1 MNRKQRRKAGI
12 KTKTATYNFT
22 QEQFDNAVNARM
34 RAKESEYINQ
44 LMQIVTT
51 VPMWVL
57 RTKYGYGRDRLNK
70 FIIEF
75 NELVDSIN
83 SGYLDFDDIITTLKE
98 EVDVD
103 IKNVRV

>member
-12 KTKTATYNFT
+12 KTKVPTYNLT
-22 QEQFDNAVNARM
+22 QEQFDNAVNARI

-83 SGYLDFDDIITTLKE
+83 NGYLDFDDIITTLKE
-98 EVDVD
+98 EVDID

>member
-12 KTKTATYNFT
+12 KTKVPTYNLT
-22 QEQFDNAVNARM
+22 QEQFDNAVNARI

-83 SGYLDFDDIITTLKE
+83 NGYLDFDDIITTLKE
-98 EVDVD
+98 EVDID
-103 IKNVRV
+103 IKNVRI

>member
-12 KTKTATYNFT
+12 KTKVPTYNLT
-22 QEQFDNAVNARM
+22 QEQFDNAVNARI

-75 NELVDSIN
+75 NELVDYIN
-83 SGYLDFDDIITTLKE
+83 NGYLDFDDIITTLKE
-98 EVDVD
+98 EVDID

>member
-1 MNRKQRRKAGI
+1 MNRKERRKAGI
-12 KTKTATYNFT
+12 KIKVPTYNLT
-22 QEQFDNAVNARM
+22 QEQFDNAVNARI

-83 SGYLDFDDIITTLKE
+83 NGYLDFDDIITTLKE
-98 EVDVD
+98 EVDID
-103 IKNVRV
+103 IKNVRI

>member
-1 MNRKQRRKAGI
+1 MNRQQRRKAGI
-12 KTKTATYNFT
+12 KKKTETYNFT
-22 QEQFDNAVNARM
+22 QEQFDSAVNARM
-34 RAKESEYINQ
+34 RAKESEYINK
-44 LMQIVTT
+44 LMQMVTT

-57 RTKYGYGRDRLNK
+57 RTKFGYGRDRLNK

-83 SGYLDFDDIITTLKE
+83 EGYLDFDDIINTLKE

-103 IKNVRV
+103 IKNVRL

>member
-1 MNRKQRRKAGI
+1 MNRQQRRKAGI
-12 KTKTATYNFT
+12 KKKTATYNFT

-70 FIIEF
+70 FIVEF

-83 SGYLDFDDIITTLKE
+83 RGYLDFDDIITTLKE

-103 IKNVRV
+103 IKNVRL

>member
-1 MNRKQRRKAGI
+1 MNRQQRRKAGI
-12 KTKTATYNFT
+12 KKKTATYNFT
-22 QEQFDNAVNARM
+22 QEQFDNAVNTRM
-34 RAKESEYINQ
+34 RTKESEYINQ

-57 RTKYGYGRDRLNK
+57 RTKYGFGRDRLNK

-83 SGYLDFDDIITTLKE
+83 NGYLDFDDIITTLKE

>member
-1 MNRKQRRKAGI
+1 MNRKQRRKA
-12 KTKTATYNFT
+12 KTKVPTYNLT
-22 QEQFDNAVNARM
+22 QEQFDNAVNARI

>member
-12 KTKTATYNFT
+12 KIKVPTYNLT
-22 QEQFDNAVNARM
+22 QEQFDNAVNARI

-83 SGYLDFDDIITTLKE
+83 NGYLDFHDIITTLKE
-98 EVDVD
+98 EVDID
-103 IKNVRV
+103 IKNVRI

>member
-1 MNRKQRRKAGI
+1 MNCKQRRKAGI
-12 KTKTATYNFT
+12 KTKVPTYNLT
-22 QEQFDNAVNARM
+22 QEQFDNAVNARI

-83 SGYLDFDDIITTLKE
+83 NGYLDFDDIITTLKE
-98 EVDVD
+98 EVDID

>member
-98 EVDVD
+98 EVDID

>member
-12 KTKTATYNFT
+12 KKKTATYNFT
-22 QEQFDNAVNARM
+22 QEQFDNAVNTRM
-34 RAKESEYINQ
+34 RTKESEYINQ

-57 RTKYGYGRDRLNK
+57 RTKYGFGRDRLNK

-83 SGYLDFDDIITTLKE
+83 NGYLDFDDIITTLKE

>member
-1 MNRKQRRKAGI
+1 MNRKERRKAGI
-12 KTKTATYNFT
+12 KIKVPTYHFT

-57 RTKYGYGRDRLNK
+57 RTKYKFGRDRLNK

>member
-12 KTKTATYNFT
+12 KIKVPTYNLT
-22 QEQFDNAVNARM
+22 QEQFDNAVNARI

-83 SGYLDFDDIITTLKE
+83 NGYLDFDDIITTLKE
-98 EVDVD
+98 EVDID
-103 IKNVRV
+103 IKNVRI

>member
-1 MNRKQRRKAGI
+1 MNRKERRKAGI
-12 KTKTATYNFT
+12 KTKVPTYNLT
-22 QEQFDNAVNARM
+22 QEQFDNAVNARI

-83 SGYLDFDDIITTLKE
+83 NGYLDFDDIITTLKE
-98 EVDVD
+98 EVDID

>member
-12 KTKTATYNFT
+12 KTKVPTYNLT
-22 QEQFDNAVNARM
+22 QEQFDNAVNARI

-98 EVDVD
+98 EVDID

>member
-1 MNRKQRRKAGI
+1 MNRAQRRKVGI
-12 KTKTATYNFT
+12 KKKTATYNFT

-34 RAKESEYINQ
+34 RAKESEYINR

-57 RTKYGYGRDRLNK
+57 RTRFGYGRDRLNK

-83 SGYLDFDDIITTLKE
+83 NGYLDFDDIITTLKE

>member
-1 MNRKQRRKAGI
+1 MNRAQRRKAGI
-12 KTKTATYNFT
+12 KIKVPTYNLT
-22 QEQFDNAVNARM
+22 QEQFDNAVKARM

-83 SGYLDFDDIITTLKE
+83 NGYLDFDDIITTLKE

>member
-1 MNRKQRRKAGI
+1 MNRQQRRKAGI
-12 KTKTATYNFT
+12 KKKTATYNFT
-22 QEQFDNAVNARM
+22 QEQLDSAVNTRM
-34 RAKESEYINQ
+34 RAKESEYINK

-83 SGYLDFDDIITTLKE
+83 EGYLDFDDIITTLKE

>member
-12 KTKTATYNFT
+12 KKKVPTYNLT
-22 QEQFDNAVNARM
+22 QGQFDNAVNARI

-51 VPMWVL
+51 VPLWVL
-57 RTKYGYGRDRLNK
+57 RTKFGYGKERLAR
-70 FIIEF
+70 FIEEY

-83 SGYLDFDDIITTLKE
+83 NGYLDFDDIITTLKE
-98 EVDVD
+98 EVDID
-103 IKNVRV
+103 IKNVRI

>member
-1 MNRKQRRKAGI
+1 MNRAQRRKAGI

-83 SGYLDFDDIITTLKE
+83 NGYLDFDDIITTLKE
-98 EVDVD
+98 EVDID

>member
-1 MNRKQRRKAGI
+1 MNRQQRRKAGI
-12 KTKTATYNFT
+12 KKKTATYNFT
-22 QEQFDNAVNARM
+22 QEQFDNAVNTRM

>member
-12 KTKTATYNFT
+12 KTKVPIYNLT
-22 QEQFDNAVNARM
+22 QEQFDNAVNARI

-83 SGYLDFDDIITTLKE
+83 NGYLDFDDIITTLKE
-98 EVDVD
+98 EVDID

>member
-12 KTKTATYNFT
+12 KIKVPTYNLT
-22 QEQFDNAVNARM
+22 QEQFDNAVNARI

>member
-1 MNRKQRRKAGI
+1 MNRKERRKAGI
-12 KTKTATYNFT
+12 KIKVPTYNLT
-22 QEQFDNAVNARM
+22 QEQFDNAVNARI

-83 SGYLDFDDIITTLKE
+83 NGYLDFDDIITTLKE
-98 EVDVD
+98 EVDID

>member
-12 KTKTATYNFT
+12 KKKVPTYNLT
-22 QEQFDNAVNARM
+22 QEQFDNAVNARI

-51 VPMWVL
+51 VPMWIL

-83 SGYLDFDDIITTLKE
+83 NGYLDFDDIITTLKE
-98 EVDVD
+98 EVDID
-103 IKNVRV
+103 IKNVRI

>member
-1 MNRKQRRKAGI
+1 MNRAQRRKAGI
-12 KTKTATYNFT
+12 KKKVPTYNLT
-22 QEQFDNAVNARM
+22 QEQFDNAVNARI

-83 SGYLDFDDIITTLKE
+83 NGYLDFDDIITTLKE
-98 EVDVD
+98 EVDID

>member
-12 KTKTATYNFT
+12 KIKVPTYNLT
-22 QEQFDNAVNARM
+22 QEQFDNAVNARI

-83 SGYLDFDDIITTLKE
+83 NGYLDFDDIITTLKE
-98 EVDVD
+98 EVDID

>member
-1 MNRKQRRKAGI
+1 MNRKERRKAGI
-12 KTKTATYNFT
+12 KIKVPTYNLT
-22 QEQFDNAVNARM
+22 QEQFDNAVNARI

-98 EVDVD
+98 EVDID

>member
-12 KTKTATYNFT
+12 KTKVPTYNLT
-22 QEQFDNAVNARM
+22 QEQFDNAVNARI

-83 SGYLDFDDIITTLKE
+83 NGYLDFDDIITTLKE

>member
-12 KTKTATYNFT
+12 KIKVPTYNLT

>member
-1 MNRKQRRKAGI
+1 MNRAQRRKAGI
-12 KTKTATYNFT
+12 KIKVPTYNLT
-22 QEQFDNAVNARM
+22 QEQFDNAVNARI

-83 SGYLDFDDIITTLKE
+83 NGYLDFDDIITTLKE
-98 EVDVD
+98 EVDID

>member
-12 KTKTATYNFT
+12 KKKVPTYNLT
-22 QEQFDNAVNARM
+22 QEQFDNAVNARI

-98 EVDVD
+98 EVDID

>member
-12 KTKTATYNFT
+12 KTKVPTYNLT
-22 QEQFDNAVNARM
+22 QGQFDNAVNARI

-98 EVDVD
+98 EVDID

>member
-12 KTKTATYNFT
+12 KIKVPTYNLT
-22 QEQFDNAVNARM
+22 REQFDNAVNARI

-83 SGYLDFDDIITTLKE
+83 NGYLDFDDIITTLKE
-98 EVDVD
+98 EVDID

>member
-1 MNRKQRRKAGI
+1 MNRKERRKAGI
-12 KTKTATYNFT
+12 KIKVPTYNLT
-22 QEQFDNAVNARM
+22 QEQFDNAVNARI

-98 EVDVD
+98 EVDID
-103 IKNVRV
+103 IKNVRI